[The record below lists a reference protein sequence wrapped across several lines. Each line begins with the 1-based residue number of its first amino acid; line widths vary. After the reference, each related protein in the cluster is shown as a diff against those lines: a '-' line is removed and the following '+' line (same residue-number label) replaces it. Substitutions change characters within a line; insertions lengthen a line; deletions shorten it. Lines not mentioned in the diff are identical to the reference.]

1 MAVTL
6 AKWTP
11 KATTLSSTPGNCTRF
26 DLPQWAKRVRLNC
39 SVAAKYTFAGTDGAA
54 IGADVISV
62 PTTAMPHTFDLA
74 GQPSI
79 YVATGGVS
87 SVVELLAMD

>member
-11 KATTLSSTPGNCTRF
+11 TATTLSATPGNCTRF
-26 DLPQWAKRVRLNC
+26 DLPERTKRVRMNC
-39 SVAAKYTFAGTDGAA
+39 AVAAKYTFAGTDGSA
-54 IGADVISV
+54 IGSNVISV
-62 PTTAMPHTFDLA
+62 PTTAMPHTFEIA

-87 SVVELLAMD
+87 SSVELLAMD

>member
-6 AKWTP
+6 TKWTP
-11 KATTLSSTPGNCTRF
+11 TATTLSATPGNCTRF
-26 DLPQWAKRVRLNC
+26 DLPQWTKKVRMNC

-54 IGADVISV
+54 IGTNVISV
-62 PTTAMPHTFDLA
+62 PTTAMPHTLEVA

-87 SVVELLAMD
+87 SSVELLAMD